1 MNKFKLLLGQWLA
14 NLTRKL
20 KNNFYIYLATLFT
33 LLVLL
38 DAGVFNV
45 GLNMRDKAFDFMVK
59 NRVFQPSADKDIVI
73 VDINEASLAA
83 FAKEYGRWPWPR
95 QVLGEFVENI
105 QAQNPKAI
113 VFDIVFSDADIYNA
127 DSDAYFNEVIVAC
140 DNCFFPILRLDASQ
154 DASSQLKY
162 AQIPGLTPNTQA
174 DKNATIAAI
183 LPYFEAALK
192 PDRLGTHNVYPDNDG
207 IVRQYRMIHDN
218 AGWRLPSLPLVV
230 AQFVNNELANNQS
243 IKILPQD
250 MLINW
255 RGKPFTYTYA
265 TFSDVFTD
273 LASER
278 KKRPANEFTNKIVII
293 GSTAPGLFD
302 IKATAMDK
310 QFPGVE
316 IMATAIDNV
325 KHGDYL
331 KVWRGKIPYILLS
344 LLLIWATTLAFY
356 LKVDR
361 DRFNSIFTGGQI
373 GLLVL
378 SYVAINLT
386 NTYLDLTAPILW
398 AVALFGIAKIYALA
412 TDRALQRWLAF
423 GLKADAAES
432 SVLIM
437 PILVESSEALSP
449 AMLKKLKREIE
460 LNSKSPNSIEAI
472 HGTQSGIWG
481 LFGDMIV
488 VSWMYANNKPEYAET
503 AHKDATQL
511 AEKLPNLIVHCGL
524 PDTTLTRYTLHAGS
538 LVQSQAQSS
547 AQLQTT
553 DSAISLASQW
563 RILFAQAVIQLE
575 ATDSEINPLKTST
588 LKYDPQEP
596 TKDLS

>member
-1 MNKFKLLLGQWLA
+1 MIKLRLLLGQWLA

-38 DAGVFNV
+38 DASVFHV

-59 NRVFQPSADKDIVI
+59 HRVVQPKADKDIVI

-113 VFDIVFSDADIYNA
+113 VFDIVFSDADIYNE
-127 DSDAYFNEVIVAC
+127 DSDAYFNEVITAC
-140 DNCFFPILRLDASQ
+140 ENCFFPILRLDASQ
-154 DASSQLKY
+154 DKLSKLKY
-162 AQIPGLTPNTQA
+162 KQIPGIIAGSDSEDA
-174 DKNATIAAI
+174 DTIAAI
-183 LPYFEAALK
+183 LPYFKGALK
-192 PDRLGTHNVYPDNDG
+192 ADRLGTHNVYPDVDG
-207 IVRQYRMIHDN
+207 IVREYRMFHDES
-218 AGWRLPSLPLVV
+218 GWRLRALPLVV
-230 AQFVNNELANNQS
+230 GEFAKNSTPLTM
-243 IKILPQD
+243 PQN

-265 TFSDVFTD
+265 SFSDVFTD
-273 LASER
+273 MASKD
-278 KKRPANEFTNKIVII
+278 KKRAKDEFTNKIVII

-302 IKATAMDK
+302 IKPTAMDK

-316 IMATAIDNV
+316 ILATAIDNV
-325 KHGDYL
+325 KHRDYL
-331 KVWRGKIPYILLS
+331 KVWRGKTPYILMS

-356 LKVDR
+356 FKVDR
-361 DRFNSIFTGGQI
+361 DRFNSLFTTVQI

-378 SYVAINLT
+378 SYIAINLS

-423 GLKADAAES
+423 GVTSDTAES
-432 SVLIM
+432 SVLMM
-437 PILVESSEALSP
+437 PILVEASEPLPDALQT
-449 AMLKKLKREIE
+449 KLERKIE
-460 LNSKSPNSIEAI
+460 LISSTPCAIEGLTGA
-472 HGTQSGIWG
+472 QSGIWG

-488 VSWMYANNKPEYAET
+488 VSWIFSDTKPDYAAAAKQDAQ
-503 AHKDATQL
+503 AIATQL
-511 AEKLPNLIVHCGL
+511 PTLITELGL
-524 PDTTLTRYTLHAGS
+524 PTDTITRYALHEGK
-538 LVQSQAQSS
+538 LLNQSS
-547 AQLQTT
+547 QTPV
-553 DSAISLASQW
+553 SLAAQW
-563 RILFAQAVIQLE
+563 RTLFAQAVIKLE
-575 ATDSEINPLKTST
+575 HEN
-588 LKYDPQEP
+588 E
-596 TKDLS
+596 TKDLA

>member
-1 MNKFKLLLGQWLA
+1 MIKLRLLLGQWLA

-38 DAGVFNV
+38 DASVFHV

-59 NRVFQPSADKDIVI
+59 HRVVQPKADKEIVI

-113 VFDIVFSDADIYNA
+113 VFDIVFSDADIYNE
-127 DSDAYFNEVIVAC
+127 DSDAYFNEVITAC
-140 DNCFFPILRLDASQ
+140 ENCFFPILRLDASQ
-154 DASSQLKY
+154 DKLSKLKY
-162 AQIPGLTPNTQA
+162 KQIPGIIAGSDSEDA
-174 DKNATIAAI
+174 DTIAAI
-183 LPYFEAALK
+183 LPYFKGALK
-192 PDRLGTHNVYPDNDG
+192 ADRLGTHNVYPDVDG
-207 IVRQYRMIHDN
+207 IVREYRMFHDES
-218 AGWRLPSLPLVV
+218 GWRLRALPLVV
-230 AQFVNNELANNQS
+230 GEFAKNSTPLNM
-243 IKILPQD
+243 PQN

-265 TFSDVFTD
+265 SFSDVFTD
-273 LASER
+273 MASKD
-278 KKRPANEFTNKIVII
+278 KKRAKDEFTNKIVII

-302 IKATAMDK
+302 IKPTAMDK

-316 IMATAIDNV
+316 ILATAIDNV
-325 KHGDYL
+325 KHRDYL
-331 KVWRGKIPYILLS
+331 KVWRGKTPYILMS

-356 LKVDR
+356 FKVDR
-361 DRFNSIFTGGQI
+361 DRFNSLFTTVQI

-378 SYVAINLT
+378 SYIAINLS

-423 GLKADAAES
+423 GVTSDTPES
-432 SVLIM
+432 SVLMM
-437 PILVESSEALSP
+437 PILVEASEPLPDALQTKLERKIELIAKTPCTIEALT
-449 AMLKKLKREIE
+449 
-460 LNSKSPNSIEAI
+460 
-472 HGTQSGIWG
+472 GTQSGIWG

-488 VSWMYANNKPEYAET
+488 VSWVFSDDKPEYA
-503 AHKDATQL
+503 AAAKQDAQSIASQL
-511 AEKLPNLIVHCGL
+511 TTLIAEVGL
-524 PDTTLTRYTLHAGS
+524 PTNTNTRYALHEGK
-538 LVQSQAQSS
+538 LLNQSS
-547 AQLQTT
+547 LGST
-553 DSAISLASQW
+553 LASQW
-563 RILFAQAVIQLE
+563 RTLFAQAVIKLE
-575 ATDSEINPLKTST
+575 HENDH
-588 LKYDPQEP
+588 
-596 TKDLS
+596 KDLA

>member
-1 MNKFKLLLGQWLA
+1 MIKLKLLLGQWLA

-38 DAGVFNV
+38 DAGLFHV
-45 GLNMRDKAFDFMVK
+45 GENMRDKAFDFMVK
-59 NRVFQPSADKDIVI
+59 NRVFKPSADKDIVI

-127 DSDAYFNEVIVAC
+127 DSDAYFNDVIAASE
-140 DNCFFPILRLDASQ
+140 NTFFPILRLDASQ
-154 DASSQLKY
+154 DELSQLKY
-162 AQIPGLTPNTQA
+162 AQIPGLTSSADA

-183 LPYFEAALK
+183 LPFFQGAQK
-192 PDRLGTHNVYPDNDG
+192 VNRLGTHNVYPDNDG
-207 IVRQYRMIHDN
+207 IVREYRMFHDE
-218 AGWRLPSLPLVV
+218 AGWQLPSLAKVL
-230 AQFVNNELANNQS
+230 AEYSGVNTQT
-243 IKILPQD
+243 LPKN

-265 TFSDVFTD
+265 SFSDVFTD
-273 LASER
+273 LAS
-278 KKRPANEFTNKIVII
+278 KNKTRPQSEFTNKIVII

-302 IKATAMDK
+302 IKPTAMDK

-316 IMATAIDNV
+316 ILATAIDNA

-331 KVWRGKIPYILLS
+331 KVWRGKTPYVFLS
-344 LLLIWATTLAFY
+344 LLLIWLTTLAFY
-356 LKVDR
+356 FKVDR
-361 DRFNSIFTGGQI
+361 DKFNSIFTGSQI

-378 SYVAINLT
+378 SYIAINIS
-386 NTYLDLTAPILW
+386 NTYLDLTGPILW

-423 GLKADAAES
+423 GVKADAVES

-437 PILVESSEALSP
+437 PILVESKEILGDAL
-449 AMLKKLKREIE
+449 LKKMRREIE
-460 LNSKSPNSIEAI
+460 LTSKTPNTIETL

-481 LFGDMIV
+481 LFGDMII
-488 VSWMYANNKPEYAET
+488 VSWVYADNQLEYDENA
-503 AHKDATQL
+503 KQDAQQIIERL
-511 AEKLPNLIVHCGL
+511 PYMIKKLGLPNS
-524 PDTTLTRYTLHAGS
+524 TETRYVLHEGK
-538 LVQSQAQSS
+538 LVNQQA
-547 AQLQTT
+547 A
-553 DSAISLASQW
+553 SLASQW
-563 RILFAQAVIQLE
+563 RALFAKAVIQLE
-575 ATDSEINPLKTST
+575 CNGPDSSYLD
-588 LKYDPQEP
+588 L
-596 TKDLS
+596 TKDLV

>member
-14 NLTRKL
+14 NMTRKL

-59 NRVFQPSADKDIVI
+59 YRVFQPSADKDIVI
-73 VDINEASLAA
+73 VDINEASLSA

-105 QAQNPKAI
+105 QSQNPKAI

-127 DSDAYFNEVIVAC
+127 DSDAYFNEVIAAS
-140 DNCFFPILRLDASQ
+140 DNTFFPILRLDAIQ

-162 AQIPGLTPNTQA
+162 AQIPGLAPSAEA
-174 DKNATIAAI
+174 DKNATVAAI

-192 PDRLGTHNVYPDNDG
+192 PGRLGTHNVYPDIDG
-207 IVRQYRMIHDN
+207 IVRQYRMYHDN
-218 AGWRLPSLPLVV
+218 AGWRLPSLPLVI
-230 AQFVNNELANNQS
+230 AQFVNNQPIEN
-243 IKILPQD
+243 IPKD

-255 RGKPFTYTYA
+255 RGKPFTYTYV

-273 LASER
+273 LASEH
-278 KKRPANEFTNKIVII
+278 KKRPANEFTDKIVLI
-293 GSTAPGLFD
+293 GSTASGLFD

-316 IMATAIDNV
+316 IMATAIDNA

-331 KVWRGKIPYILLS
+331 KVWRGKIPYVLLS

-398 AVALFGIAKIYALA
+398 AVAFFGIAKVYALA

-437 PILVESSEALSP
+437 PILVESNEVLSP

-460 LNSKSPNSIEAI
+460 LNSRSPKSIEAI
-472 HGTQSGIWG
+472 QGTQSGIWG

-488 VSWMYANNKPEYAET
+488 VSWMFADNQPEYAET
-503 AHKDATQL
+503 ARKDATQL
-511 AEKLPNLIVHCGL
+511 TEKLPNLINHCGL
-524 PDTTLTRYTLHAGS
+524 PDTTAVRYAIHEGK
-538 LVQSQAQSS
+538 LVQSKTKDA
-547 AQLQTT
+547 AL
-553 DSAISLASQW
+553 SLASQW

-575 ATDSEINPLKTST
+575 VSKTES
-588 LKYDPQEP
+588 
-596 TKDLS
+596 